1 MAPPPVPWGED
12 AESPVLRLVRSVG
25 FRLAL
30 LSALLT
36 AGTALAMATFLYA
49 STVGY
54 LDRQTDAAIRV
65 DVTALIDRYRDA
77 GIAAVAGALRLRL
90 AEDVADETVYLLV
103 DPVGLVLAGNLDRW
117 PEPVVPETDWAL
129 VEVGRG
135 AGVAPARLFHTLLP
149 GGERLIVGRNV
160 ADRIRLRAR
169 IGELLGWA
177 AAGALAVALA
187 GAWIT
192 RRMLLNR
199 MQPVTDTAEAIAAGD
214 LSRRIVLSRMDDEFD
229 QLANTL
235 NDMLDRLARAMDG
248 IREVSNAIA
257 HDLRTPLAR
266 LRARLE
272 DSLRSAT
279 SAEELRAAL
288 DRGIHEIDGI
298 IGIFRAIL
306 RIAEIE
312 SGARR
317 QAFAP
322 VDLAPLLVDAAELY
336 TLAAEE
342 RGLRLETAVEAPLPL
357 IGDADM
363 LMQAVVNLL
372 DNALKF
378 SPPGAVVRLAAGARG
393 AAIEVA
399 VTDQGPGIPA
409 AERARVTERFYR
421 VEASRGTPGSG
432 LGLAL
437 VAAVAALHGGA
448 LAFEDGPEGR
458 GLSARLT
465 LAAAPPGGVPGAAE
479 EPRQPAPAHVT

>member
-65 DVTALIDRYRDA
+65 DVTALVDRYREA
-77 GIAAVAGALRLRL
+77 GIGAVGDAVRLRL

-103 DPVGLVLAGNLDRW
+103 DTAGLVLAGNLDRW
-117 PEPVVPETDWAL
+117 PEPVAPETDWAM

-135 AGVAPARLFHTLLP
+135 AGSTPARIFHTLLP

-160 ADRIRLRAR
+160 ADRVRLRAR
-169 IGELLGWA
+169 IGELLGWS

-248 IREVSNAIA
+248 IRQVSNAIA

-272 DSLRSAT
+272 DSVRSAG
-279 SAEELRAAL
+279 SEEELRAAL

-322 VDLAPLLVDAAELY
+322 IDLAPLLADAAELY

-342 RGLRLETAVEAPLPL
+342 RGLHLSTDIAAPLKL
-357 IGDADM
+357 IGDTDM

-378 SPPGAVVRLAAGARG
+378 SPAGGTVRLAAALRAGQV
-393 AAIEVA
+393 EVA
-399 VTDQGPGIPA
+399 VSDQGPGIPA
-409 AERARVTERFYR
+409 EERARVTERFYR
-421 VEASRGTPGSG
+421 AEASRGTPGSG
-432 LGLAL
+432 LGLSL

-448 LAFEDGPEGR
+448 LAFEDGPDGR
-458 GLSARLT
+458 GLAARLT
-465 LAAAPPGGVPGAAE
+465 LAAPAAGGDGATARS
-479 EPRQPAPAHVT
+479 PQTAAT